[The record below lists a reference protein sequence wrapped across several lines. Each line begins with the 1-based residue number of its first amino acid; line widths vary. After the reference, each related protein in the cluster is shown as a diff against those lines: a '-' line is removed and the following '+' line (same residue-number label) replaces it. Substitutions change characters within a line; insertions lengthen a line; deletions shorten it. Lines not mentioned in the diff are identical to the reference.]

1 MSHNFLGAP
10 TREDWQTLEHLRSR
24 IMPMI
29 GLLDKLHVDM
39 QHKLFQGQAV
49 DWPKLSQ
56 TITKING
63 QLTSINHYINGTYKH
78 REEVYRDVNGRP
90 IIDREGNQKMRYDDT
105 AIEGHAE
112 KLESMHVF
120 PQAPFPMLD
129 DRLASMAMVLLD
141 KRLVGPEE
149 KWVEE
154 RLRKAAEFAHVPAEW
169 GIEPRKPKEEEN
181 EDEEGD
187 DDSKGDVAGI
197 PTRRVKGTL
206 NEDEILEM
214 WSVGHKTAFDRQ
226 YQDEKKFG
234 MQATGG
240 GDEDD
245 EDEDE
250 EEMEDVK
257 IEGQTP
263 VEGEGDEDM
272 DDEEDDSED
281 ADSPKAQSSAPVVMI
296 QRAPPSVHK
305 PVPGVPML
313 SLGIVHRFMASGEVP
328 QPGRL

>member
-1 MSHNFLGAP
+1 
-10 TREDWQTLEHLRSR
+10 
-24 IMPMI
+24 
-29 GLLDKLHVDM
+29 
-39 QHKLFQGQAV
+39 
-49 DWPKLSQ
+49 
-56 TITKING
+56 
-63 QLTSINHYINGTYKH
+63 
-78 REEVYRDVNGRP
+78 
-90 IIDREGNQKMRYDDT
+90 
-105 AIEGHAE
+105 
-112 KLESMHVF
+112 
-120 PQAPFPMLD
+120 
-129 DRLASMAMVLLD
+129 
-141 KRLVGPEE
+141 
-149 KWVEE
+149 
-154 RLRKAAEFAHVPAEW
+154 
-169 GIEPRKPKEEEN
+169 
-181 EDEEGD
+181 
-187 DDSKGDVAGI
+187 
-197 PTRRVKGTL
+197 
-206 NEDEILEM
+206 M